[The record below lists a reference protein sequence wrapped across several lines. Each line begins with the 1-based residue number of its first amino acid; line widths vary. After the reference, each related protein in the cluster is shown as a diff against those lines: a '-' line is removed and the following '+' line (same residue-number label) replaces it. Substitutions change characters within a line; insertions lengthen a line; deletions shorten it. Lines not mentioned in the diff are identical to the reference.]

1 VRAVQSNSGDQN
13 LPQTGSAGVAEWRRG
28 WPLVAIIALVLTCT
42 PSTLPVYTLGVF
54 VKPLQAE
61 FGWGRGQIEI
71 ALLFSTGLSAVCAPI
86 LGELVQR
93 YGARRTILPGVA
105 GIAIAFVFASQ
116 ISNSLWQF
124 LGAYALMAVLGA
136 GASAVACTQ
145 LINGAFNASRGLALG
160 LALSGTGLCAAL
172 MPKIATWGLELW
184 GWRGAYITLAATA
197 VLVVLPLAYLFLPR
211 DGDRKEGEPSDSAL
225 PLGQSDA
232 TGIPVS
238 EAMQSRRF
246 WTLGLSVALA
256 YLAIGGIIP
265 NIIPALTDK
274 GMTAQVAGSVMSG
287 FGLAIVLGRI
297 SVGALLDRFWA
308 PAVAVA
314 VMVPAALAC
323 LVFTLPVGLG
333 TYSIA
338 VLVIGVATGMEF
350 DVLAYMVT
358 RYFGMRDYAR
368 IYGRLYVFLAGAAGV
383 SPMLFGFLHDSAGG
397 YDFAFQA
404 SAAALALGGLLL
416 LTLGRYQDEH
426 SASPEQN
433 SSGQSRKAMA

>member
-1 VRAVQSNSGDQN
+1 VQAAGDNVGVQN
-13 LPQTGSAGVAEWRRG
+13 RPRTGSGGVSAAVAEWRRG
-28 WPLVAIIALVLTCT
+28 WSLVAIVVLILTCT
-42 PSTLPVYTLGVF
+42 PATLPIYTLGVF

-71 ALLFSTGLSAVCAPI
+71 ALLFSTGLSAVCAPFI
-86 LGELVQR
+86 GDLVQR
-93 YGARRTILPGVA
+93 YGARRAILPGIA
-105 GIAIAFVFASQ
+105 GIALAFVFASQ
-116 ISNSLWQF
+116 ISSSLWQF
-124 LGAYALMAVLGA
+124 LGAYALMAILGA

-145 LINGAFNASRGLALG
+145 LINRAFNASRGLALG

-184 GWRGAYITLAATA
+184 GWRGAYVSLAATA
-197 VLVVLPLAYLFLPR
+197 ALIVLPLAYLFLPR
-211 DGDRKEGEPSDSAL
+211 DGKPEARAVRLS
-225 PLGQSDA
+225 QSDA
-232 TGIPVS
+232 AGVTVS
-238 EAMQSRRF
+238 QAMRSRRF
-246 WTLGLSVALA
+246 WTLGLSVALS

-323 LVFTLPVGLG
+323 LVFTVPVGLE

-350 DVLAYMVT
+350 DVLAYIVT

-368 IYGRLYVFLAGAAGV
+368 IYGRLYVFLAGAAAV
-383 SPMLFGFLHDSAGG
+383 SPMLFGFLHDNIGG
-397 YDFAFQA
+397 YDFAFLA
-404 SAAALALGGLLL
+404 SAAALVIGGVLL
-416 LTLGRYQDEH
+416 LTLGRYPEE
-426 SASPEQN
+426 SFASRD
-433 SSGQSRKAMA
+433 QSDSHQTRKALA

>member
-28 WPLVAIIALVLTCT
+28 WPLVAIIALILTCT
-42 PSTLPVYTLGVF
+42 PITLPVYTLGVF
-54 VKPLQAE
+54 VKPLQVE
-61 FGWGRGQIEI
+61 FGWGRGQIETAI
-71 ALLFSTGLSAVCAPI
+71 LFSTGISALCAP
-86 LGELVQR
+86 LMGELVQR
-93 YGARRTILPGVA
+93 YGARRSILPGIAGVA
-105 GIAIAFVFASQ
+105 LAFAFASQ

-124 LGAYALMAVLGA
+124 FGAYALMAILGA
-136 GASAVACTQ
+136 GASAIACTQ
-145 LINGAFNASRGLALG
+145 LVNGAFNASRGLALG
-160 LALSGTGLCAAL
+160 MALSGTGLCAVL
-172 MPKIATWGLELW
+172 MPKIATWALELW
-184 GWRGAYITLAATA
+184 GWRGAYVALAATA
-197 VLVVLPLAYLFLPR
+197 MLVVLPLAYLFVPR
-211 DGDRKEGEPSDSAL
+211 DAGHREAKRAESAAVAS
-225 PLGQSDA
+225 QSKA
-232 TGIPVS
+232 KGIPVS
-238 EAMQSRRF
+238 EAVQSRQF
-246 WTLGLSVALA
+246 WILGLSIALA

-287 FGLAIVLGRI
+287 YGLAIVLGRI

-323 LVFTLPVGLG
+323 FVFTLPAGLA
-333 TYSIA
+333 TYAIA

-383 SPMLFGFLHDSAGG
+383 SPMLFGFLHDNTGG

-416 LTLGRYQDEH
+416 LTLGRYQDEQ
-426 SASPEQN
+426 SASPDQN
-433 SSGQSRKAMA
+433 SSGQSRKALA